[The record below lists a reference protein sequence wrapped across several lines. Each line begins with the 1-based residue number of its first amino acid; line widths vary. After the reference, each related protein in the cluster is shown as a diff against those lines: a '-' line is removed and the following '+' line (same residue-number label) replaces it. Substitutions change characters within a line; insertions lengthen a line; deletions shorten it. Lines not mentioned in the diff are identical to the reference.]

1 MTLTDALSA
10 HDVPPLVRDALEREE
25 APACIGDA
33 GRILE
38 ANDRYLELVGFSRT
52 ELEAGELSW
61 LRLTPAGSLAADA
74 RAIGEARATGKARP
88 YEKSYV
94 RRDGGE
100 VQVTI
105 SLKLLSD
112 DPLRLLA
119 VLALEGD
126 EQARATVEALA

>member
-1 MTLTDALSA
+1 MTLASALA
-10 HDVPPLVRDALEREE
+10 EHDIPPLVRDALEREE
-25 APACIGDA
+25 APACIGDS

-38 ANDRYLELVGFSRT
+38 ANDRYLELVGFTRT

-61 LRLTPAGSLAADA
+61 LRLTPADSLAADA

-88 YEKSYV
+88 YDKAYA
-94 RRDGGE
+94 RRDGTQ
-100 VQVTI
+100 VQVAI
-105 SLKLLSD
+105 SLLLLSD

-126 EQARATVEALA
+126 AQARATVQALA